1 MRAFCLSAIRN
12 NGRNKA
18 AILPALAEQDGLLQ
32 REALVTWKAWDWKFI
47 ATTVIAIAA
56 LAAPQID
63 LSSRSLAVRLLA
75 TSSLQPAVNI
85 QNLQISL
92 NGQNV
97 ESPYISTIELVNN
110 GSKPILSSD
119 FDGALQIRMANDA
132 KLISAEITSTTPKNI
147 PAQVTTSGNGAAISP
162 FLSNPIDSIT
172 FATITSVPR
181 PEFEVRARI
190 VGINDVGLEDNTVRS
205 SSYWSSLVSLVISY
219 GLVFLYFVFLP
230 IAYRYKQ
237 FMIPRGLAFC
247 TAALSAFASVRMI
260 NLNTM
265 KEMFTSLP
273 YTPIW
278 AFVVGLGLILFMGF
292 LASKYLR
299 RLIKADRLKG

>member
-1 MRAFCLSAIRN
+1 M
-12 NGRNKA
+12 
-18 AILPALAEQDGLLQ
+18 
-32 REALVTWKAWDWKFI
+32 TWKAWDWKFI
-47 ATTVIAIAA
+47 AGTVIAIAA
-56 LAAPQID
+56 MVVPQID
-63 LSSRSLAVRLLA
+63 LSSRSLAVRLSA

-147 PAQVTTSGNGAAISP
+147 PAQITTSGNGVAISP
-162 FLSNPIDSIT
+162 FLSNPNDSIT
-172 FATITSVPR
+172 IATITSGPR
-181 PEFEVRARI
+181 PAFEVRARI
-190 VGINDVGLEDNTVRS
+190 VGVNEVGLEDNTVRS
-205 SSYWSSLVSLVISY
+205 SSYWNSFFSLVSSY
-219 GLVFLYFVFLP
+219 GLVFLYFLFLP

-247 TAALSAFASVRMI
+247 IAAVSAFTSARMI
-260 NLNTM
+260 NLTTM
-265 KEMFTSLP
+265 KEMFTGVP
-273 YTPIW
+273 YAPVW
-278 AFVVGLGLILFMGF
+278 AFVVGLGLTLFMAF
-292 LASKYLR
+292 LATKYLR
-299 RLIKADRLKG
+299 RLIKADRLKGGGSQRPPVR

>member
-12 NGRNKA
+12 NARNKA
-18 AILPALAEQDGLLQ
+18 AIFPALAEHDGLLQ
-32 REALVTWKAWDWKFI
+32 REALVTWKAWDWKFV

-56 LAAPQID
+56 LVAPQID
-63 LSSRSLAVRLLA
+63 LSSRSLAVRLTA

-85 QNLQISL
+85 QNLQISI
-92 NGQNV
+92 NGHDV

-147 PAQVTTSGNGAAISP
+147 PAQITTSGNGAAIAP
-162 FLSNPIDSIT
+162 FLSNPNDSIT
-172 FATITSVPR
+172 IAAITSGPR
-181 PEFEVRARI
+181 PAFEVRARI
-190 VGINDVGLEDNTVRS
+190 VGINEVGLEDNTVRD
-205 SSYWSSLVSLVISY
+205 SSYWSSFFNVVAAN

-237 FMIPRGLAFC
+237 FTIPRGLAFC
-247 TAALSAFASVRMI
+247 TAALCAFTSVKII
-260 NLNTM
+260 NLTTM
-265 KEMFTSLP
+265 KQIFTGVP
-273 YTPIW
+273 YAPIW
-278 AFVVGLGLILFMGF
+278 AVVVGFGLIVVMAI
-292 LASKYLR
+292 LAGKYLR
-299 RLIKADRLKG
+299 RLMKADRLKG